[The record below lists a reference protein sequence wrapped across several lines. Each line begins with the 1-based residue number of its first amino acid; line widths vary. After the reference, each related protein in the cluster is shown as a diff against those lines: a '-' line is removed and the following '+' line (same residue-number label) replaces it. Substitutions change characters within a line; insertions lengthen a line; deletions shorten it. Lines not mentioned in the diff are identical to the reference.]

1 MEIGI
6 GIDPTARLTWD
17 ERREIIREAAQLGY
31 ASAWTPAGL
40 GNDAFQVCTQW
51 WQASTEVVEGGIG
64 TGISVVPVP
73 IWTVPALATITGALA
88 DLSGGHF
95 ILGIGSGSIHD
106 PGYRQ
111 MFGLEAVSP
120 IKLMRDYL
128 VTLRALLAG
137 ETVTHE
143 GPAVTLR
150 NVRLGI
156 PPTADGKPVAPVYL
170 AALGP
175 QMLRLAGEASDG
187 AALNWCSA
195 EQVDWSR
202 EIVAEGA
209 RKAGRDPREI
219 NMMEYIR
226 ICVDEDE
233 TVARR
238 AFAKAVMGYALARG
252 DDKGRGYRAHFA
264 RMGFDAALTELED
277 RRDRGAPAD
286 ELADAFP
293 DALLRLVGYYGKAEG
308 AAAAFKRV
316 AGSLDTAIVRV
327 VPARPGAEAV
337 RAVMN
342 ACAPEKVRSAG

>member
-17 ERREIIREAAQLGY
+17 ERREVIREAAQLGY
-31 ASAWTPAGL
+31 TSAWTPAGL
-40 GNDAFQVCTQW
+40 GNDAFQVCAQW
-51 WQASTEVVEGGIG
+51 WGASNEVVAGGLT

-73 IWTVPALATITGALA
+73 IWTVPALATITGTLA
-88 DLSGGHF
+88 DLSGGKF

-111 MFGLEAVSP
+111 TFGLADISP

-128 VTLRALLAG
+128 VTLRGLLAG
-137 ETVTHE
+137 QAVTHE
-143 GPAVTLR
+143 GPAVTLH
-150 NVRLGI
+150 NVRLGT
-156 PPTADGKPVAPVYL
+156 PPTADGRPIAPVYL

-252 DDKGRGYRAHFA
+252 GEKQRGYRAHFA
-264 RMGFDAALTELED
+264 RMGFDAALSDLED
-277 RRDRGAPAD
+277 RRDRGTSAD

-293 DALLRLVGYYGKAEG
+293 DDLLHLVGYYGKATG

-327 VPARPGAEAV
+327 VPARPGAASV

-342 ACAPEKVRSAG
+342 ACAPDKVRGAA

>member
-17 ERREIIREAAQLGY
+17 ERREIVREAAHLGY
-31 ASAWTPAGL
+31 TSAWTPAGL

-51 WQASTEVVEGGIG
+51 WQASTDVVEGGIT

-73 IWTVPALATITGALA
+73 IWTVPSLATITGALA
-88 DLSGGHF
+88 DLSGGRF

-111 MFGLEAVSP
+111 TFGLENISP

-128 VTLRALLAG
+128 VTLRALLSGQA
-137 ETVTHE
+137 VTHE
-143 GPAVTLR
+143 GTAVTLR

-156 PPTADGKPVAPVYL
+156 PATADGKPVAPVYL

-202 EIVAEGA
+202 EVVAEGA
-209 RKAGRDPREI
+209 RKAGRDPGEI

-226 ICVDEDE
+226 ICVDDDAA
-233 TVARR
+233 VARR

-252 DDKGRGYRAHFA
+252 DDKGRGSRAHFA
-264 RMGFDAALTELED
+264 RMGFDAALTDLED
-277 RRDRGAPAD
+277 RRDRGVSAD

-293 DALLRLVGYYGKAEG
+293 DDLLHLVGYYGTAAG

-327 VPARPGAEAV
+327 VPARPGPAAV

-342 ACAPEKVRSAG
+342 ACAPDNVRSA